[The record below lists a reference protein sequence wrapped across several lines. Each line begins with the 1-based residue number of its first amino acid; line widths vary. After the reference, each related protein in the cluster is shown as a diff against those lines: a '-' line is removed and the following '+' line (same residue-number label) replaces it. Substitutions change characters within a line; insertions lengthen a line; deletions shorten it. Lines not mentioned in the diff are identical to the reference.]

1 MVDVGL
7 IEVIIGLAFTILGGI
22 LGILGYKRTERKD
35 IEERVKNNANVKA
48 EQIRHDTKIDV
59 KLDNIARNVD
69 ETRLDIKDFNKT
81 IGSLSERVTKVEES
95 TKQAHKRIDSLE
107 DLHLTK

>member
-1 MVDVGL
+1 MDFGIFEL
-7 IEVIIGLAFTILGGI
+7 LYGITTTGIGCAI
-22 LGILGYKRTERKD
+22 GILGYKRNAKKD
-35 IEERVKNNANVKA
+35 DA

-59 KLDNIARNVD
+59 KLDTISKNVD

-81 IGSLSERVTKVEES
+81 ISGLNERVTKVEES

-107 DLHLTK
+107 ELHLTK

>member
-1 MVDVGL
+1 MTIKFLDLV
-7 IEVIIGLAFTILGGI
+7 IGLLFTVIGGVIGI
-22 LGILGYKRTERKD
+22 LSYRRTEKKD
-35 IEERVKNNANVKA
+35 IEDKIIKEANVNA

>member
-1 MVDVGL
+1 MTIKFLDLV
-7 IEVIIGLAFTILGGI
+7 IGLLFTVIGGTI
-22 LGILGYKRTERKD
+22 GILGYKRTIKKD
-35 IEERVKNNANVKA
+35 DA

>member
-1 MVDVGL
+1 MT
-7 IEVIIGLAFTILGGI
+7 IEFIDVIIGLFFTVVGGTIGI
-22 LGILGYKRTERKD
+22 LSYRRTEKKD
-35 IEERVKNNANVKA
+35 IEDKITKKVNVST
-48 EQIRHDTKIDV
+48 EQIRHDTEISL
-59 KLDNIARNVD
+59 KLDNISRNVD

>member
-1 MVDVGL
+1 MNIGL
-7 IEVIIGLAFTILGGI
+7 IEVIVCLFFTCSGGI
-22 LGILGYKRTERKD
+22 IGILTYRKNTKKD
-35 IEERVKNNANVKA
+35 EKEQMRYDNNINA

-59 KLDNIARNVD
+59 KLDNIAKNVD

-81 IGSLSERVTKVEES
+81 INGLSERVSRVEQS

-107 DLHLTK
+107 ELHLTK

>member
-1 MVDVGL
+1 MTIKFLDLV
-7 IEVIIGLAFTILGGI
+7 IGLLFTVIGGTI
-22 LGILGYKRTERKD
+22 GILGYKRTIKRD
-35 IEERVKNNANVKA
+35 DA
-48 EQIRHDTKIDV
+48 EKIRHDTKIDV